1 MSDTN
6 FSSSSDR
13 NRSFDSSMDKTAE
26 TLRPLLDQLM
36 AGLHQAVNR
45 LDDVASRA
53 VDKVDQSGEYL
64 KDAQERMAGGARG
77 YVRDQPLTA
86 VGVAVASG
94 FLLSWLLRR
103 R

>member
-1 MSDTN
+1 MSESN
-6 FSSSSDR
+6 FTSQSDR
-13 NRSFDSSMDKTAE
+13 NNAFDTTMDSTAE
-26 TLRPLLDQLM
+26 TLRPLLQQLM
-36 AGLHQAVNR
+36 AGLHQAVDR
-45 LDDVASRA
+45 LDDVAARA

-77 YVRDQPLTA
+77 YVREQPLTA